1 MVIKRCDMAKVE
13 ENKNEKRLKLM
24 EAAHS
29 LFTNGVAHKTPTIDE
44 VVKLAGVAKGTFYL
58 YFKDK
63 YDLMDQLFLRKLAEC
78 VNNAMEDTRKML
90 SDNEVGDAQKVN
102 LFLDNVFDYIEQNG
116 KFLPL
121 VRDRVSACYRLM
133 LKGREAELKEAY
145 DSLIQMFL
153 RHGYTE
159 YESEMNIYMLISML
173 VPVCCESVAYC
184 DPYSLDEIRRGM
196 QRITNKLL
204 A

>member
-1 MVIKRCDMAKVE
+1 MAKIE
-13 ENKNEKRLKLM
+13 ENKSEKRLKLM
-24 EAAHS
+24 DAAHS
-29 LFTNGVAHKTPTIDE
+29 LFTNGVALKPPTIDE

-204 A
+204 D

>member
-1 MVIKRCDMAKVE
+1 MAKVE
-13 ENKNEKRLKLM
+13 ENKSEKRLKLM
-24 EAAHS
+24 DAAHS
-29 LFTNGVAHKTPTIDE
+29 LFTSSVAHKTPTIDE

-78 VNNAMEDTRKML
+78 VNSAMEDTRKML
-90 SDNEVGDAQKVN
+90 SDNQAGDAQRVN
-102 LFLDNVFDYIEQNG
+102 MFLDNVFNYIEQNG

-133 LKGREAELKEAY
+133 LKGRETELKEAY
-145 DSLIQMFL
+145 DSLIQMFR